1 MSYKITLDS
10 IAEKV
15 KKLILEIGEGEEI
28 ETEDFGWINHRYVSN
43 HFRIAH
49 IERYSDKNL
58 EVLHI
63 TTFPNET
70 SQNPIFG
77 FDVITIDKKPLAAF
91 LDYSPTVSNI
101 VYECSHSFE
110 TLYKLPE
117 WANNIFSKSAIAI
130 VPNDQDLEKLS
141 EIVVDAYKK
150 YIDLCINEKI
160 SLEYSKLQIKERQNY
175 YCEEQQKNER
185 TYSVLK
191 AKLGEDRA
199 KIFMS
204 EILFPKIG

>member
-10 IAEKV
+10 IADKV
-15 KKLILEIGEGEEI
+15 KKLILEIGEGKEI
-28 ETEDFGWINHRYVSN
+28 ETEDFGWINHRYVSK

-101 VYECSHSFE
+101 EYECAHSFDS
-110 TLYKLPE
+110 LYKLPE

-130 VPNDQDLEKLS
+130 VPSDQDLEKLS
-141 EIVVDAYKK
+141 EIVTDAYQK
-150 YIDLCINEKI
+150 YIDLCVKEKI
-160 SLEYSKLQIKERQNY
+160 SLDSDKLEIKNRQNY

-185 TYSVLK
+185 TYNVLK

>member
-1 MSYKITLDS
+1 MSYKVTLDK
-10 IAEKV
+10 IAETV
-15 KKLILEIGEGEEI
+15 KEVITNSGEGLEI
-28 ETEDFGWINHRYVSN
+28 ETEDFGWINHRYVSK

-77 FDVITIDKKPLAAF
+77 FDVITTDKKPLAAF

-101 VYECSHSFE
+101 VYESSQSFDS
-110 TLYKLPE
+110 LYKLPD

-130 VPNDQDLEKLS
+130 MPNDQDLETLS

-150 YIDLCINEKI
+150 YIDLCLSESVN
-160 SLEYSKLQIKERQNY
+160 LEYDKLEIKNKQNY
-175 YCEEQQKNER
+175 YCEEQQKNQR
-185 TYSVLK
+185 TFNVLK

-199 KIFMS
+199 RYFMS